1 MSVSTT
7 NKKGRT
13 KMKKLMI
20 AAALAAS
27 TMLSAVAPAVA
38 EYPTAPVQFVVP
50 WPPGD
55 FEDVLTRMIAK
66 KMEEKTGVS
75 ASVVNKPGGGDGPFP
90 GALEVLKGPTDG
102 TMVGSFVIGVPVVG
116 PNIDIGIEKDSFT
129 PVGIFMTY
137 PFVLAASGK
146 APYSNMAELAE
157 HAKKN
162 DVVLGHFGAGLTPTR
177 ATFAAAKKLGFSFA
191 DDSAFDLLDCNT
203 LTSGDAEVINT
214 TLALIEPCLKDV
226 KVLANIGSEPIA
238 KLKGVKTLS
247 AQSGINDLE
256 LWNGLFVKK
265 GTPQEVIDVLSKIA
279 SDTMAGAEAQKLM
292 ADSGVRVYWQNSEES
307 AKRIE
312 IDRGKNAEL
321 GEIIGK

>member
-1 MSVSTT
+1 
-7 NKKGRT
+7 
-13 KMKKLMI
+13 MKKLMI

-27 TMLSAVAPAVA
+27 TVLGGILPAAA
-38 EYPTAPVQFVVP
+38 EYPTAPVQFIVP

-66 KMEEKTGVS
+66 QMEKETGVA

-102 TMVGSFVIGVPVVG
+102 SMVGSFVIGVPVAG
-116 PNIDIGIEKDSFT
+116 PNLDMGIEKDSFT
-129 PVGIFMTY
+129 PVGIFLTY

-146 APYSNMAELAE
+146 APYSNMEELKA
-157 HAKKN
+157 HAQKN

-177 ATFAAAKKLGFSFA
+177 ASFAAAKKMGFSFA

-203 LTSGDAEVINT
+203 LTSGDADVINT

-226 KVLANIGSEPIA
+226 KILANIGSESIA
-238 KLKGVKTLS
+238 KLKGVKTL
-247 AQSGINDLE
+247 AEQSGINNIE

-265 GTPQEVIDVLSKIA
+265 GTPQEVVDVLAKVAAAAMA
-279 SDTMAGAEAQKLM
+279 SDEAQKLM
-292 ADSGVRVYWQNSEES
+292 VESGARVYWQN
-307 AKRIE
+307 AADATKRIE
-312 IDRGKNAEL
+312 ADREKSAEL
-321 GEIIGK
+321 DAIIKK